1 MAKDLHYYASRGM
14 LGHSAL
20 LDPEA
25 FVAQAPPEMQAI
37 GQMGPPGGELVAK
50 NSVNEFGLADR
61 LKIDLSKNPAP
72 VAEPASGNSPSVR
85 SRARSQRNEEL
96 MQQGMSASDI
106 LADESKNPMR

>member
-37 GQMGPPGGELVAK
+37 GQMGPPDGELVAK
-50 NSVNEFGLADR
+50 NSVNELGLADR
-61 LKIDLSKNPAP
+61 LKIPIDRAAAPNVNQGIPFNAEQTAKYQAATKARLIENGASPEEADRLSR
-72 VAEPASGNSPSVR
+72 E
-85 SRARSQRNEEL
+85 QE
-96 MQQGMSASDI
+96 
-106 LADESKNPMR
+106 